1 MTAFH
6 PVVVTAEAANEY
18 SCSARYI
25 ISINSN
31 KPGTKKEELASQIWQ
46 RWYRQWRMEDL
57 EEGGK
62 KDEGNRYC
70 AAH

>member
-1 MTAFH
+1 M
-6 PVVVTAEAANEY
+6 
-18 SCSARYI
+18 
-25 ISINSN
+25 
-31 KPGTKKEELASQIWQ
+31 KEGLASETLTTLHQK
-46 RWYRQWRMEDL
+46 WRMEDL